1 MAEIHAQIPEQP
13 IIFPP
18 IHAAIY
24 GDSGAGKTTFASTF
38 PKPMLVF
45 CFDPFGKESPYLKRG
60 TPSELMVDQFG
71 TPIRQVKSRRTGEM
85 IIQIEYYH
93 NTFSKPDL
101 MLSRGRESGKERG
114 RITYDVSDQT
124 LVDAYWRFLHRMSI
138 FQQEYGQW
146 NTVVAD
152 STTFMEIAAR
162 KYDQYIMN
170 PMTGD
175 PRQWWASSTDALE
188 EMLMIR
194 FGGFP
199 MNVVTLSHIDEQK
212 DEAHGF
218 FVRNPAMPGRMR
230 KSYAAGYGEF
240 YRAYIDRGENSERM
254 YLLQTRSD
262 NMWNASTQIPAPDR
276 CPQHYTALWG
286 EWEG

>member
-1 MAEIHAQIPEQP
+1 MAEAQIPEQP

-18 IHAAIY
+18 VHCATY
-24 GDSGAGKTTFASTF
+24 GDSGAGKSTFAATW
-38 PKPMLVF
+38 PKPMIVF
-45 CFDPFGKESPYLKRG
+45 CFDPFGKETPYLKRG
-60 TPSELMVDQFG
+60 DPSELMVDQFG
-71 TPIRQVKSRRTGEM
+71 TPIRHVKSRKTGEM

-93 NTFSKPDL
+93 NEFSTPHLALRSGK
-101 MLSRGRESGKERG
+101 ESGKERG
-114 RITYDVSDQT
+114 RIMYDVTDQT

-138 FQQEYGQW
+138 FQKEYDQW
-146 NTVVAD
+146 ATVVAD

-199 MNVVTLSHIDEQK
+199 MNVVVLCHIDEAK

-218 FVRNPAMPGRMR
+218 FVRNPALPGRMR
-230 KSYAAGYGEF
+230 KSFAAAYGEF
-240 YRAYIDRGENSERM
+240 YRAYVDKGEANERLH
-254 YLLQTRSD
+254 LLQTRMD
-262 NMWNASTQIPAPDR
+262 NMWNCSTQVSAPDR
-276 CPQHYTALWG
+276 CPQHYQALWG